1 MGRQGAV
8 TRRCCEVKAS
18 KQQGRAQVCR
28 DPAVWGSS
36 CAETQ
41 LGGPG
46 VRGPS
51 LGGCRC
57 AGTQLGGP
65 GVRGGCHLLTSSLP
79 PPLHG
84 AFAVTVMIK
93 DQEETPWQVY
103 STPKLGGGADQ
114 GVTGSHPLTC
124 VRGSDLHRGVSEA
137 FLPLIHQH
145 WFLGPRV
152 PDQDLCVQRHKT
164 TWGRPRPRPPTLAP
178 PLQPCSSK
186 TFSIVLYFCLPP
198 HSCSLYIGCL
208 HNIYWKQKICS
219 YKEERK
225 WSQVFLLLLSLPCAF

>member
-1 MGRQGAV
+1 M
-8 TRRCCEVKAS
+8 
-18 KQQGRAQVCR
+18 CR

-219 YKEERK
+219 YKEERM